1 MSLNIRVIPVSSS
14 RVQEVDF
21 ENLVFGR
28 QFSDHMFVAD
38 YADGKWQDA
47 RIVPFGNF
55 EIHPATMALHYGQ
68 AVFEGMKAS
77 KAVDGTPMLYRP
89 EDHARRI
96 NRSCD
101 RMMMPHFPEDTFVEA
116 LHLLVGMDQQ
126 WIPPMEGSA
135 LYLRPFM
142 FATDPFVGVRPSSS
156 YKFIIFTCPVGPYYP
171 RPVKLLAETDYIRA
185 AVGGVGEAKAAG
197 NYAAA
202 MLPTKIAQDNGYDQ
216 VIWLDAKERKYVQEV
231 GTMNIFFQIG
241 DKVVTPT
248 TDGAILRGITRDS
261 AMQILKD
268 KGFEVEVRP
277 VAIEEIIEAGK
288 NGTLNACFGTGTA
301 VVVSYVEEIRY
312 RDQVVRLPEISDDNP
327 GKVVKSTINGLR
339 AGTIED
345 SYGWTVRVEQP
356 RLNGSTN
363 EVTAGLSGVK

>member
-1 MSLNIRVIPVSSS
+1 MSLKIQINPVATS
-14 RVQEVDF
+14 RVDEVDF
-21 ENLVFGR
+21 KNLVFGR

-38 YADGKWQDA
+38 YTDGEWHDA

-89 EDHARRI
+89 ENHAKRI

-116 LHLLVGMDQQ
+116 LHLLVGLDQQ

-142 FATDPFVGVRPSSS
+142 FATDPFVGVRPSST
-156 YKFIIFTCPVGPYYP
+156 YKFMIFTCPVGPYYP

-202 MLPTKIAQDNGYDQ
+202 MLPTKIAQENGYDQ

-241 DKVVTPT
+241 DTVVTPS

-261 AMQILKD
+261 AMRILQD
-268 KGFEVEVRP
+268 NGFEVVVRP
-277 VAIEEIIEAGK
+277 VNIEEIVEAGQ
-288 NGTLNACFGTGTA
+288 NGTLKACFGTGTA
-301 VVVSYVEEIRY
+301 VVVSYVDEIRY
-312 RDQVVRLPEISDDNP
+312 RDQVVRLPEITDNNP

-339 AGTIED
+339 AGTIKD
-345 SYGWTVRVEQP
+345 TYGWTVPVARPE
-356 RLNGSTN
+356 LNG
-363 EVTAGLSGVK
+363 TATAKSATTTV